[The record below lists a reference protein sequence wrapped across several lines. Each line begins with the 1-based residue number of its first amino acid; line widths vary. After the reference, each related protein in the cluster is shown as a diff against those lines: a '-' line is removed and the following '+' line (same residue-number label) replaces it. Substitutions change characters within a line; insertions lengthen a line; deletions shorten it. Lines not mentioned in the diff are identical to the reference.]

1 MKPGSLITTRWP
13 ATIWDVDYNSQK
25 SSSIGTISTAD
36 ICMVIKENEYE
47 ILVLCQNVI
56 IGWITKLH
64 VNEMC

>member
-13 ATIWDVDYNSQK
+13 ATIWDVDYNSHK
-25 SSSIGTISTAD
+25 SSAIGTTTIVD

>member
-13 ATIWDVDYNSQK
+13 ATIWDVDYNSHK
-25 SSSIGTISTAD
+25 SSSIGTTTIVD

>member
-13 ATIWDVDYNSQK
+13 ATIWDVDYNAHR
-25 SSSIGTISTAD
+25 SSSVGTTSTVD
-36 ICMVIKENEYE
+36 VCMVIKENQYE

-64 VNEMC
+64 VIEM

>member
-13 ATIWDVDYNSQK
+13 ATIWDVDYNSPK
-25 SSSIGTISTAD
+25 SSSIGTTTIVD

>member
-13 ATIWDVDYNSQK
+13 TVIWDVAYGAHK